1 MLVHSGNYKIYYS
14 RFRMV
19 QDQSFANEKRHLL
32 GDKIVPRKSSIVKL
46 DPSLDDKGIIRVAVI
61 LPKKCNISK
70 MVVDGA
76 IGVFDMEQEA

>member
-1 MLVHSGNYKIYYS
+1 M
-14 RFRMV
+14 RRE
-19 QDQSFANEKRHLL
+19 DLL

-46 DPSLDDKGIIRVAVI
+46 DPSLDDKGIVRVAGRLKRSCLAEEENYPVI